1 VLLGSPREQMLAGLI
16 GRQIEELLDFGEA
29 STMAVILLLATLG
42 LVAIYNRFV
51 GIDKLWG

>member
-1 VLLGSPREQMLAGLI
+1 MLAGLI